1 MTIKTKPKM
10 INVPIQDLEA
20 LKLRLSTGTPLAD
33 TDTTIILS
41 ILNVYQWM
49 YVQLESAKLTLHRL
63 TKMLGFSTE
72 KKKEVCSRATS
83 ALQLSP
89 FNPRYRFIRSL
100 CSNSEGNLPRALLD
114 CRAALRLSPAQDV
127 YSQQYRK
134 LLERTRE

>member
-20 LKLRLSTGTPLAD
+20 LKLRLSTGAPLAE

-49 YVQLESAKLTLHRL
+49 YVQLGSAKLTLHRL

-72 KKKEVCSRATS
+72 KKKKSSNTKGDEGKGSTKTS
-83 ALQLSP
+83 TEDKNLLAQLSEQD
-89 FNPRYRFIRSL
+89 
-100 CSNSEGNLPRALLD
+100 SNIDGEEPPEKKS
-114 CRAALRLSPAQDV
+114 
-127 YSQQYRK
+127 
-134 LLERTRE
+134 

>member
-20 LKLRLSTGTPLAD
+20 LKLRLSTGAPLAE

-63 TKMLGFSTE
+63 TKMLGFNTE
-72 KKKEVCSRATS
+72 KKKKSSAKNSNKGSESTKTS
-83 ALQLSP
+83 KEDDNLLAQLS
-89 FNPRYRFIRSL
+89 
-100 CSNSEGNLPRALLD
+100 E
-114 CRAALRLSPAQDV
+114 QD
-127 YSQQYRK
+127 SSIIGEDTPEK
-134 LLERTRE
+134 KS